1 MQRLH
6 LLSCGLIFHLVS
18 HQRYMSFYVIFTI
31 SIDSALLFYD
41 IALWCII
48 SLPQILDPIH
58 PGQQLPLPLHLAEAG
73 CVRWR
78 PTGNSYLWSEAH
90 NLSNLLSINGDV
102 GNLKSFMCYPSLPSS
117 HPFRCCMSVK
127 SVSLSSSGRLK
138 NNVSTDDAKRYIHH
152 FILSAPLVVYNYL
165 PEEMLLI
172 SESGGVDH
180 TVKVSEVCDS
190 PFFVYIV
197 DNILRNW

>member
-1 MQRLH
+1 
-6 LLSCGLIFHLVS
+6 
-18 HQRYMSFYVIFTI
+18 
-31 SIDSALLFYD
+31 
-41 IALWCII
+41 
-48 SLPQILDPIH
+48 
-58 PGQQLPLPLHLAEAG
+58 
-73 CVRWR
+73 
-78 PTGNSYLWSEAH
+78 
-90 NLSNLLSINGDV
+90 
-102 GNLKSFMCYPSLPSS
+102 
-117 HPFRCCMSVK
+117 MSVK

-197 DNILRNW
+197 DNILRNR